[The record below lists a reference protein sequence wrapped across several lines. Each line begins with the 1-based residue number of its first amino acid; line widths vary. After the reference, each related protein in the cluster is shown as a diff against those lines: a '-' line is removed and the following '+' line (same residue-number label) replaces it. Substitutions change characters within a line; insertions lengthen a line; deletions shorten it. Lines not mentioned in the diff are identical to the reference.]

1 MKIPVDWS
9 DERALRALFVWQ
21 ARLGLAPRFGTLP
34 IAFYQ
39 AEQSDAYNALKF
51 LAEWHCKQTGWDPQ
65 PCEVRVTKDGDVLM
79 RRDVPR
85 AEWQCVARVWQGKLH
100 SAYRRELGE

>member
-21 ARLGLAPRFGTLP
+21 ARLGLVERDWQRAEPRRK
-34 IAFYQ
+34 